1 MSHPIFSKLAS
12 KEPKFFPTLKEMS
25 TIILTASDLM
35 VECVSQCD
43 HDVSIE
49 FYKKIKEQ
57 EKLGDVLSN
66 SIFDELNKSFI
77 TPFDREDIHHLA
89 TTLDDVT
96 DYINSCAKRIVL
108 YNPKSMPDS
117 AVALGKLIKEGAV
130 CIDKAVDVLG
140 MLKKDSNKI
149 KVYCKELHDI
159 ENKADDVY
167 ENFII
172 NLFETEKDDIE
183 VIKLKEIMQELEKA
197 TNAAEQVGKIIK
209 AIVVKY
215 A

>member
-1 MSHPIFSKLAS
+1 MSNSFFNKLAPNR
-12 KEPKFFPTLKEMS
+12 PKFFPTLKEMS
-25 TIILTASDLM
+25 TVILTASDLI

-57 EKLGDVLSN
+57 EKRGDVLSN
-66 SIFDELNKSFI
+66 SIFDSLNKSFI
-77 TPFDREDIHHLA
+77 TPFDREDLHHLA
-89 TTLDDVT
+89 NTLDDVT
-96 DYINSCAKRIVL
+96 DFINSGAKRIVL
-108 YNPKSMPDS
+108 YNPKSMPES
-117 AVALGKLIKEGAV
+117 AVVMAKLIKEGAV
-130 CIDKAVDVLG
+130 CIDKAVAMLDD
-140 MLKKDSNKI
+140 LKKDSNKI
-149 KVYCKELHDI
+149 KVYCKKLHDI